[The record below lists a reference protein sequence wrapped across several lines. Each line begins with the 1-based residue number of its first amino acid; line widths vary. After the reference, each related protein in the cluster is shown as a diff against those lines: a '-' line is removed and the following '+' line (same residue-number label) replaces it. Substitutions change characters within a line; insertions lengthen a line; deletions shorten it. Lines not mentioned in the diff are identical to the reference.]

1 MFSVPV
7 CHCRM
12 SSDSETDSE
21 EKRCWLKKGVLGR
34 GVAVELHREDPAL
47 VGRMAE
53 VFSVN
58 PLAMAG
64 VGRGVGRRVQP
75 VGINK

>member
-7 CHCRM
+7 CHCRI

-21 EKRCWLKKGVLGR
+21 EKRCWLKEGVLGR
-34 GVAVELHREDPAL
+34 SVAVELQREDPAL
-47 VGRMAE
+47 VGRMVE
-53 VFSVN
+53 VLSVN
-58 PLAMAG
+58 TLAMAG
-64 VGRGVGRRVQP
+64 VGRGVRRRVQP